1 MYQHSRTQLNAAVI
15 EMSAHSHRA
24 ELAMGGS
31 HAHQDGSAPSAQS
44 SPGTQHSMGPIQSG
58 LGPKAQQLSTAS
70 QGTAPQHCPTAV
82 CGCRT
87 PWQTPEGV
95 PCMHS
100 STGRSTQLLSRQ
112 HCSTEPPKRR
122 ATCPCHL
129 GRAFQKE
136 IKEAQFLREV
146 IRSVFACCS
155 LRLPASEPPISAV
168 L

>member
-44 SPGTQHSMGPIQSG
+44 SPGTQHSMRPIQSG

-87 PWQTPEGV
+87 PWQTPEGA

-100 STGRSTQLLSRQ
+100 
-112 HCSTEPPKRR
+112 STEPPKRR
-122 ATCPCHL
+122 AMCLCHL